1 MARSKEHPLTA
12 AYAGVLLVILG
23 IGMGVYVW
31 ELNRR
36 EADQI
41 TGWERTSGTVTTV
54 FGSGSNTHAMISFAM
69 PSGDRVNFTARPAVF
84 YRLNPGDAVPII
96 YPPFQPT
103 HAAIDP
109 ARARRWRNILA
120 GGASAILIG
129 LGAYVSWYARDRML
143 NPSHVR

>member
-1 MARSKEHPLTA
+1 MSRPKEHPLTA

-41 TGWERTSGTVTTV
+41 TGWERTNGTVTTV

-69 PSGDRVNFTARPAVF
+69 PSGDRINFTARPAVF
-84 YRLNPGDAVPII
+84 YGLKPGDSVPVI

-120 GGASAILIG
+120 GVASAILVG
-129 LGAYVSWYARDRML
+129 LGAYVAWYARGRML
-143 NPSHVR
+143 KAA